1 MAVVPVL
8 NSSGQFAVNA
18 PFKLVDGVSYTCIA
32 NRKFKDLLN
41 QQVAVWE
48 RYYSPYGLTQAQYD
62 QDLKDGAVLVTLFSD
77 DAPTL
82 YIPSTYITGYPNA
95 AATTFRHRVLSCSL
109 GAIPDTL
116 ALDDLIQKVR
126 ALTSDVVGIEPTV
139 LLHSVSL
146 STVIT
151 KEAAEAFESARQARI
166 NNRTTEHAQ
175 LLASQAENAELRTRN
190 QMLEELLVQNSK

>member
-8 NSSGQFAVNA
+8 NSSGQFTVKS
-18 PFKLVDGVSYTCIA
+18 PFKLVDGVTYTCIA

-41 QQVAVWE
+41 IPVWE
-48 RYYSPYGLTQAQYD
+48 RYYSPYGLTKEQYD
-62 QDLKDGAVLVTLFSD
+62 QDVKDEAVLVTLFSD
-77 DAPTL
+77 DAPTV
-82 YIPSTYITGYPNA
+82 YVPSTYILGYPNA

-116 ALDDLIQKVR
+116 ALDDFIQKVR
-126 ALTSDVVGIEPTV
+126 ALASDVVGIEPTV

-151 KEAAEAFESARQARI
+151 KEAAEAFEAARQARI

-175 LLASQAENAELRTRN
+175 LLAAQAENAELRTRN